1 VGVTSRPDIVENG
14 RMDDDDPRP
23 PDDPRGPDTVTSAQE
38 PVTGEPKRPV
48 RRRTWWILL
57 AVAAIVAAVVVGIAL
72 VNGGNDDEAAP
83 EALTTATV
91 ELTDLVATETLSGT
105 LGYGAAEPLTFRS
118 SADGV
123 VTVIGLASGFVTDI
137 VQEGEI
143 VVSGDVLYDVNTRP
157 VVVLEG
163 DVPAYRAFSNRM
175 SDGPDV
181 EQLERAL
188 VDLGYD
194 PGGRIS
200 VDEDFTS
207 ATADAIEL
215 LQGAIGAE
223 ETGQLALGDVIFAP
237 TSASFVAEV
246 LVDIAD
252 QVAPG
257 TPIIATSAPVGGTVT
272 SIADEGSVI
281 GRGEVLLTIDQEPV
295 ILLIGA
301 IPAYR
306 TMTAG
311 VEGDDVAQ
319 LEQNLADLG
328 FDDVE
333 GFVVDGDYDTA
344 TTLAVAAWQ
353 AATGA
358 SPDGVVNLGDVH
370 VSPTPVRISETLVR
384 PGDAV
389 GNGTPILRSSV
400 SSTFVT
406 VELSTDDQDLVA
418 VGEAVVV
425 VLPDGSREAAVVTD
439 IGSVVLATQQGDTYF
454 EMTVTLEDPDAAQG
468 LDEAPVD
475 VEVIGDRAD
484 DVLVVPVTALVALA
498 EGGYAVEVAQADG
511 STSLVAVDPGLFAD
525 GFVEVTSSGLEPGM
539 EVVVP

>member
-1 VGVTSRPDIVENG
+1 
-14 RMDDDDPRP
+14 MDEDPRP
-23 PDDPRGPDTVTSAQE
+23 PDDP
-38 PVTGEPKRPV
+38 TGANAAARTQDPAVGDRKRPG
-48 RRRTWWILL
+48 RRRIWWII
-57 AVAAIVAAVVVGIAL
+57 AVVVVIAAVVAIIVL
-72 VNGGNDDEAAP
+72 SNRGNDGQAAP
-83 EALTTATV
+83 EALNTATV

-105 LGYGAAEPLTFRS
+105 LGYGSAEPLTFRS
-118 SADGV
+118 SADGI

-163 DVPAYRAFSNRM
+163 DIPAYRAFSNRM

-194 PGGRIS
+194 PGGEIS

-237 TSASFVAEV
+237 TSASFVADV

-295 ILLIGA
+295 ILLIGD

-328 FDDVE
+328 FDDVD

-370 VSPTPVRISETLVR
+370 VSPTPVRISEALVR

-406 VELSTDDQDLVA
+406 VELSTDDQDLVD

-539 EVVVP
+539 QVVVP